1 MQPPAPTETELAE
14 LLKEIERYLSVVDAF
29 RSEGAEPT
37 WTEESETLVYCGF
50 A

>member
-1 MQPPAPTETELAE
+1 MKPPALTETELAE
-14 LLKEIERYLSVVDAF
+14 LFDEIERYLAVVDAF

-37 WTEESETLVYCGF
+37 WAEETKTL